1 MPTIR
6 IPLLAPETVTY
17 YRRAAGDYADMVW
30 VPGALGAGV
39 SISASI
45 QPAKAKDLEI
55 LPEGERYA
63 DIYNLYTYSELRTA
77 SQYDKTNAD
86 EIDRGGVRY
95 KVLKAPRWDQL
106 TGHYSCLIARIQE
119 GTGVSGVDP

>member
-6 IPLLAPETVTY
+6 IPLLGPETVTY
-17 YRRAAGDYADMVW
+17 YRRAPGVHANLDW

-39 SISASI
+39 QIVASI
-45 QPAKAKDLEI
+45 QPAKAKDLEV

-77 SQYDKTNAD
+77 SQYDATNAD

-95 KVLKAPRWDQL
+95 KVMKAPRWDQL